1 MSEIA
6 AGILLLLG
14 GLFCAV
20 AGLGVL
26 RLPDVLV
33 RMHASTKA
41 GTLGV
46 GLIVIGVAVHFATEE
61 GGSLVVAKALLI
73 VLFLL
78 LTAPVGA
85 HLIGRSAYRSETP
98 LWEGTVV
105 DERDR
110 MGDEPQAWVDSGTQT
125 PGGDAT
131 PAAGERS
138 DGNPAGER
146 REGDPHDE
154 RPD

>member
-14 GLFCAV
+14 GFFCAV

-46 GLIVIGVAVHFATEE
+46 GLTMLGVAVQFAGDT
-61 GGSLVVAKALLI
+61 GGGLVVAKALLI

-85 HLIGRSAYRSETP
+85 HLIGRAAYRSETP

-110 MGDEPQAWVDSGTQT
+110 MDDGADGAPDDELPAAGGKT
-125 PGGDAT
+125 GGD
-131 PAAGERS
+131 AAGER
-138 DGNPAGER
+138 
-146 REGDPHDE
+146 
-154 RPD
+154 